1 MNTARLAWVILALP
15 LFLGTSLFSQEQGE
29 VRFDIVRG
37 TWTITSKNIEDD
49 EWVTKYVEINQNR
62 TQLSGHFQGPNQQ
75 GGIEGSILNHHIVF
89 HTRTKNV
96 LTFRGE
102 VDGDTMSG
110 TYSFRGREAPFK
122 AVRTNPPPAR

>member
-1 MNTARLAWVILALP
+1 MNRTRLALVLALP
-15 LFLGTSLFSQEQGE
+15 LLFASNLPAQEQGE

-37 TWTITSKNIEDD
+37 KWTITSKNIEDD

-96 LTFRGE
+96 LTFRAE
-102 VDGDTMSG
+102 VDGDTMTG

-122 AVRTNPPPAR
+122 AVRTSTAPPR